1 MLTGGIAMV
10 SGVQGK
16 QPQLPTASSEDQGAI
31 AEGSF
36 AQRMDELM
44 AGSSKAK
51 TSLHVQPSVTSPEKK
66 GGFSATDQAEAG
78 TEAVE
83 GEEIATGTSSLR
95 ARATL
100 PITRELAQAAKDTP
114 TVIPPLSDVERV
126 ADANELKGSV
136 AAVVESKQD
145 SLVSRAPLVASGAIQ
160 GDADTSVSKES
171 GSEKKVHATREH
183 AADVK
188 QETKREE
195 NRLPVDVAAAAANV
209 TVSSAIAIPT
219 ATPVMAVPLRVEVM
233 IDPKIDSGVSST
245 KSSRI
250 NPVGYKVSANATT
263 GTAANRDK
271 SLERGKDMGADVG
284 SSVAVGVYG
293 AAEHSQHPEVEG
305 SKKNASQ
312 GAAPTGAIA
321 AAASVVAVDGSVV
334 QGVGQKVSSGF
345 GHEGGL
351 RAHTADA
358 SVARTQEE
366 AGGEAALVNDGHRML
381 SSTPTSLEVGVAN
394 GSHGWLKIRAELTDG
409 GTVNASVSAAT
420 SAGQEMLHRELP
432 SLAAYLRS
440 EGLGVSTVAVHATV
454 TTTEARDF
462 SGGVSGGEQYGQ
474 AQGGSQGGE
483 AGQGVT
489 GIDADRLEGSTSP
502 VRVEGSDE
510 DALSSAVYGEGGLG
524 GGAWLSVRA

>member
-51 TSLHVQPSVTSPEKK
+51 TSLHVQPSVTGLEKK
-66 GGFSATDQAEAG
+66 DGFSANDQAEAG
-78 TEAVE
+78 TEALE
-83 GEEIATGTSSLR
+83 SEEISTGASSLR
-95 ARATL
+95 AGATL

-219 ATPVMAVPLRVEVM
+219 ATPVMAVPLRVEGM

-263 GTAANRDK
+263 GSIANRDK
-271 SLERGKDMGADVG
+271 SLERGKDMVVDVG
-284 SSVAVGVYG
+284 SSGAGVYG
-293 AAEHSQHPEVEG
+293 AGGHHPELEG

-321 AAASVVAVDGSVV
+321 AASSVVAVDGSVV

-358 SVARTQEE
+358 PVARTQEE
-366 AGGEAALVNDGHRML
+366 AGGEAAQVNDGHRML
-381 SSTPTSLEVGVAN
+381 SSTPTSLEVGVVN

-440 EGLGVSTVAVHATV
+440 EGLGVNTVAVHATA
-454 TTTEARDF
+454 TATEARDF
-462 SGGVSGGEQYGQ
+462 SGGVSGGEQHGQ
-474 AQGGSQGGE
+474 TQGGSQGGK

-489 GIDADRLEGSTSP
+489 GIDADRLEESTSL
-502 VRVEGSDE
+502 VRVEGSGE

>member
-219 ATPVMAVPLRVEVM
+219 ATPVMAVPLRVEGM

-263 GTAANRDK
+263 GTIANRDK
-271 SLERGKDMGADVG
+271 SLERGKDMVVDVG
-284 SSVAVGVYG
+284 SSGAVGVYG
-293 AAEHSQHPEVEG
+293 AGGHHPELEG

-321 AAASVVAVDGSVV
+321 AASSVVAVDGSVV

-358 SVARTQEE
+358 PVARTQEG

-420 SAGQEMLHRELP
+420 SVGQEMLHRELP

-440 EGLGVSTVAVHATV
+440 EGLGVNTVAVHATA
-454 TTTEARDF
+454 TATEARDF
-462 SGGVSGGEQYGQ
+462 SGGVSGGEQHGQ
-474 AQGGSQGGE
+474 TQGGSQGGE

-489 GIDADRLEGSTSP
+489 GIDADRLDESTSP

>member
-16 QPQLPTASSEDQGAI
+16 QLQLPTASSEDEGVI

-36 AQRMDELM
+36 AKRMDELM
-44 AGSSKAK
+44 PSSSEAK
-51 TSLHVQPSVTSPEKK
+51 TSLHVQPSVTGPEKK
-66 GGFSATDQAEAG
+66 DGFSANDQAEAG

-95 ARATL
+95 AGATL
-100 PITRELAQAAKDTP
+100 PITRELAQAEKDTP

-126 ADANELKGSV
+126 AELKGSV

-188 QETKREE
+188 RETKREE

-219 ATPVMAVPLRVEVM
+219 ATPVMAVPLRVEGM

-263 GTAANRDK
+263 GTIANRDK
-271 SLERGKDMGADVG
+271 SLERGKDMVVDVG
-284 SSVAVGVYG
+284 SPVAVGVYG

-366 AGGEAALVNDGHRML
+366 AGGEAAQVNDGHRML

-440 EGLGVSTVAVHATV
+440 EGLGVNTVAVHATA
-454 TTTEARDF
+454 TATEARDF
-462 SGGVSGGEQYGQ
+462 SGGVSGGEQHGQ
-474 AQGGSQGGE
+474 TQGGSQGGE

-489 GIDADRLEGSTSP
+489 GIDADRLEESTSL
-502 VRVEGSDE
+502 VRVEGSGE